1 LEKDGAGYAVI
12 VYQKPV
18 DSSNSIIVS
27 ARFCASG
34 ATGAYTTFNNIGD
47 NFSGQNNFVNFFVF
61 KTRLA
66 S

>member
-1 LEKDGAGYAVI
+1 MEKDGAGYAI
-12 VYQKPV
+12 ILYQKPV
-18 DSSNSIIVS
+18 DSSNSIIAS

-34 ATGAYTTFNNIGD
+34 ATEYNNLNIGD
-47 NFSGQNNFVNFFVF
+47 QNKFVNLFVF